1 MRIESTPSF
10 PTSAIQEDL
19 DLVVPRELPSQI
31 VVEVLTVPRRD
42 YEVSNH
48 GGFPLPDPG
57 CPGSTDPKG
66 LA

>member
-1 MRIESTPSF
+1 MRVESTPSF
-10 PTSAIQEDL
+10 PTSAVQEDL
-19 DLVVPRELPSQI
+19 DLLVPRELPSQI

-48 GGFPLPDPG
+48 GGFPLPDLG
-57 CPGSTDPKG
+57 CLGSTDPKG